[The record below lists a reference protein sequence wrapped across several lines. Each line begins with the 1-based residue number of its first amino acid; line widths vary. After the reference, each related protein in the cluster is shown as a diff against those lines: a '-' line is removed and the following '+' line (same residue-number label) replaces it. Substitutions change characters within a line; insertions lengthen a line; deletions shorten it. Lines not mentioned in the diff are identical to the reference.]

1 MKLTEQHVVG
11 RAAQQRKELGNGS
24 AATRLGEFGKL
35 GKLGKFGEWLVGGAV
50 RVALSAR
57 CCPLD
62 AVLAVARSFDASG
75 PVRSRTLDID
85 ATRLA

>member
-1 MKLTEQHVVG
+1 MQLTEQHVVG
-11 RAAQQRKELGNGS
+11 RAAQQRKELGDGS

-35 GKLGKFGEWLVGGAV
+35 GKLGEWLVGGAV
-50 RVALSAR
+50 MSR
-57 CCPLD
+57 CRPG
-62 AVLAVARSFDASG
+62 AARSMLFSPWPAPSMLRG